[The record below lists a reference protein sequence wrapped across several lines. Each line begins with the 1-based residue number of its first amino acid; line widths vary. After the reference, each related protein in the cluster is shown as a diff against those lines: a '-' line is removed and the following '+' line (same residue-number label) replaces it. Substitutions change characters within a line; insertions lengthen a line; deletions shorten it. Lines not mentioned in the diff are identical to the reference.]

1 MCLACDPGPGRGRGP
16 GASFARSLRLL
27 PRSSGVGPV
36 GALGQVL
43 DYWMLLRHPIA
54 RRLPPL
60 PRPTRASA
68 PCRCLRRPAVTWP
81 TALPPNQDEVARER
95 GAAGHREHSVR
106 RHKVADAVEQ
116 QLRLCLDHPADVSA
130 GRPRS
135 GRALEHITLQ
145 AVEINGDL
153 SVATVWWRLKD
164 EEADGHTGAGVSLAE
179 LDEQRQEAA
188 RAIKSSVSW
197 MRRRVGAALSLRK
210 VPALRFRHAD
220 IAFSEERASG
230 GRANRTKQQPKQG
243 RAQRLEAAFAAIA
256 SERTQDGG

>member
-1 MCLACDPGPGRGRGP
+1 M
-16 GASFARSLRLL
+16 
-27 PRSSGVGPV
+27 
-36 GALGQVL
+36 
-43 DYWMLLRHPIA
+43 
-54 RRLPPL
+54 
-60 PRPTRASA
+60 
-68 PCRCLRRPAVTWP
+68 TWP

-164 EEADGHTGAGVSLAE
+164 EEADGHSAGVSLAE